1 MDRSLQIKMWKRK
14 IYNVKCNPTI
24 LKQYLVLSKLC
35 DLAFFKMYSKLIQ
48 NLFKLLF
55 TFNNVFITA
64 NI

>member
-35 DLAFFKMYSKLIQ
+35 DLAFLKCIQ

-55 TFNNVFITA
+55 TLKNVFITD